1 MVVVR
6 FVVRAVVER
15 SVCLVVV
22 VLGEPVCVA
31 TASGVVEAV
40 TPEVRAEEAVS
51 CVSAV
56 CGAVVLKPD
65 EVMFAALK
73 LVADEVPAAV
83 AEADVT
89 EVTGAVD
96 DVKAVEACAE
106 DVLLTVV
113 TDISV

>member
-1 MVVVR
+1 
-6 FVVRAVVER
+6 
-15 SVCLVVV
+15 
-22 VLGEPVCVA
+22 
-31 TASGVVEAV
+31 
-40 TPEVRAEEAVS
+40 
-51 CVSAV
+51 
-56 CGAVVLKPD
+56 
-65 EVMFAALK
+65 MFAALK